1 MAQTVKINMYKF
13 VDVEKQSAAKGV
25 GSKAEAENKVVSTIN
40 LNTMATNNIGSVL
53 NGCIS
58 TLVELKNIE
67 EDRLEE
73 RKKELRTIK
82 PTDSTIKPNKF
93 KKFFQSV
100 RQFKA
105 PGFLESL
112 MGLLGN
118 LFKLMV
124 VWPLLKWLGDPK
136 NHDKIENTLIKLHK
150 IFSAIA
156 KFVSSQVIGMVDDL
170 YNLLSDE
177 TDPWTKIKSFVSIWL
192 KFAGAFLAIRYLTQP
207 WKIIGDFM
215 RVWQLFDRRG
225 RATKSMLLKRKGRLM
240 MTGGRAGKWFLG
252 GFIGATALWAAM
264 EFLFPRKTAEGTLE
278 SEMDAS
284 GNLPGDAGYDE
295 STRGHYAKSGDKD
308 AVGELEKNQ
317 RSIDA
322 AMSTQRYGED
332 LTNDGVYDS
341 HQNLN
346 WREGETKLK
355 DQDQLPDKVKNKA
368 DQMKKE
374 PWWKAITDLPGK
386 LKETLGGKSDE
397 DKAYDKNKSLLAEI
411 TGWTAANDLANS
423 TMKDMQRKYSYDKDA
438 AGDEH
443 KFNVIRAVSSIFGS
457 LTGEE
462 NAIQD
467 TTNKAIGSF
476 KAFEKGF
483 QEKDTKSFWD
493 SMKEGFSFWNK
504 DKREMGGGV
513 RGDMGSGIITGPNS
527 GYPVSLHPSLPP
539 SFIGHGTEYV
549 ATKGD
554 GQGYVIPLDNL
565 ATRRDPTITSKQ
577 VEKAKRMGFNLQ
589 DLGIKKLKGGG
600 IFETLGN
607 WFGLA
612 KDRDHK
618 VSDQTSMGNTIN
630 KMQLKR
636 YILEHGEFPP
646 GYGTNNA
653 AQFQYG
659 GKFGPAL
666 HLPTSRSIPKFT
678 GISDKAL
685 NKKVAE
691 KKKKGH
697 KTEDPSRE
705 LFKKLI
711 LAEARG
717 EGLGGMAMVARS
729 VLNRQAIIEETGNP
743 GTFMAKSGSLQDIIT
758 APGQYS
764 PVQNGAIDK
773 KFTPAELGLADRAI
787 GIAKS
792 HERLKG
798 ILTTGGIDERKLM
811 KLMSATG
818 FRNYSAGATYDPS
831 QDVNQVKFG
840 NHTFNTAGNDNL
852 DVRFLTGS
860 EKQSGIF
867 QKLLNPESLS
877 LGDKSEL
884 KKAGSAYT
892 KKTGQI
898 GGGLFG
904 GLGGGAQEMMGG
916 KSGNGLFD
924 MLTNVFGGG
933 PRGGQQGGGGQKQ
946 GGGKNVK
953 RSQAKRDDQAK
964 VERAT
969 RERNRARS
977 EINARTREIV
987 QTTLGAVEQSNAQT
1001 RAYISGAQQTVT
1013 TIVKRTQGNAPGKG
1027 SAQAPGGMFGALI
1040 KTTAAILN
1048 SFNNPLR

>member
-1 MAQTVKINMYKF
+1 MYKF
-13 VDVEKQSAAKGV
+13 IDVEKQSASSGV
-25 GSKAEAENKVVSTIN
+25 GSQAEAENKLVSTIN
-40 LNTMATNNIGSVL
+40 LNTMAINNIGSVL
-53 NGCIS
+53 NGTIT
-58 TLVELKNIE
+58 TLIELKNIE

-73 RKKELRTIK
+73 RRKDLRKIK
-82 PTDSTIKPNKF
+82 PTDAKIKPNKF
-93 KKFFQSV
+93 KKFFQNIRS
-100 RQFKA
+100 FKA
-105 PGFLESL
+105 PGFFDSL
-112 MGLLGN
+112 LKLLGS

-136 NHDKIENTLIKLHK
+136 NHTKIKNTLIKLHK

-156 KFVSSQVIGMVDDL
+156 KFVSSQVVGMVDDL

-225 RATKSMLLKRKGRLM
+225 RRTKSMLLKRKGRLL
-240 MTGGRAGKWFLG
+240 MTGGKAGKWFLG

-264 EFLFPRKTAEGTLE
+264 EFLFPRKTAEGTIE
-278 SEMDAS
+278 AEMDAS
-284 GNLPGDAGYDE
+284 GNLPGDPGYDE

-308 AVGELEKNQ
+308 AVGELERNQ
-317 RSIDA
+317 RSIDSQ
-322 AMSTQRYGED
+322 MSIARYGED

-346 WREGETKLK
+346 WRDGETKLK
-355 DQDQLPDKVKNKA
+355 DQDKLPDKVKNKA
-368 DQMKKE
+368 DEMHKE

-386 LKETLGGKSDE
+386 LKETLEGKSDE

-411 TGWTAANDLANS
+411 TGWTAANELAN
-423 TMKDMQRKYSYDKDA
+423 TTLKDMKQKYSYDKDA

-457 LTGEE
+457 LTGND
-462 NAIQD
+462 NAIQES
-467 TTNKAIGSF
+467 TNKAISSF
-476 KAFEKGF
+476 KSIEKGF
-483 QEKDTKSFWD
+483 KEKDTKSFWE
-493 SMKEGFSFWNK
+493 SMKEGFGIWSK
-504 DKREMGGGV
+504 DKREMGGGIN
-513 RGDMGSGIITGPNS
+513 GMGSGIIAGPNS
-527 GYPVSLHPSLPP
+527 GFPVHMHPSLPP
-539 SFIGHGTEYV
+539 SFIGHGVEYI

-554 GQGYVIPLDNL
+554 GKGYVIPLDNF
-565 ATRRDPTITSKQ
+565 ATRRDPTITSKAIRRAQ
-577 VEKAKRMGFNLQ
+577 SMGFNLS
-589 DLGIKKLKGGG
+589 DLGVKRLQQGG
-600 IFETLGN
+600 
-607 WFGLA
+607 
-612 KDRDHK
+612 
-618 VSDQTSMGNTIN
+618 S
-630 KMQLKR
+630 
-636 YILEHGEFPP
+636 
-646 GYGTNNA
+646 
-653 AQFQYG
+653 
-659 GKFGPAL
+659 FGPAL
-666 HLPTSRSIPKFT
+666 HHPTSRSIPKFS

-685 NKKVAE
+685 NKRLIAE
-691 KKKKGH
+691 GKKGAK
-697 KTEDPSRE
+697 KTEDPGHD

-743 GTFMAKSGSLQDIIT
+743 GTFMAKSGSLLDIIN

-798 ILTTGGIDERKLM
+798 VLTTGGIDERKLM

-818 FRNYSAGATYDPS
+818 FRNYSAGAEYDRS

-840 NHTFNTAGNDNL
+840 NHTFNTAGNENL
-852 DVRFLTGS
+852 DTRFLTRD

-867 QKLLNPESLS
+867 QKLLSPEGLS
-877 LGDKSEL
+877 LGDKTEL
-884 KKAGSAYT
+884 KKAGTAYT
-892 KKTGQI
+892 KKTGRI

-904 GLGGGAQEMMGG
+904 GGMGDAQEMMGG
-916 KSGNGLFD
+916 KSGGGLFD

-933 PRGGQQGGGGQKQ
+933 PRGDQRGGGGQRQ

-953 RSQAKRDDQAK
+953 RSQAKKDDQAK

-969 RERNRARS
+969 RERNRARA
-977 EINARTREIV
+977 EINARTKEIV

-1013 TIVKRTQGNAPGKG
+1013 TIVKRTQGNQPGKG

-1040 KTTAAILN
+1040 KTTAAVLN

>member
-1 MAQTVKINMYKF
+1 MAKTVKINMYKF
-13 VDVEKQSAAKGV
+13 VDVEKQSASSGV
-25 GSKAEAENKVVSTIN
+25 GGQAEAENKLVSTIN
-40 LNTMATNNIGSVL
+40 LNTMAINNIGSVV
-53 NGCIS
+53 NGIIG
-58 TLVELKNIE
+58 TVVELKSIE

-73 RKKELRTIK
+73 RRKELKKIK
-82 PTDSTIKPNKF
+82 PSNSKIKPNKF
-93 KKFFQSV
+93 KKFFQSI
-100 RQFKA
+100 RSFKA
-105 PGFLESL
+105 PGFFDSL
-112 MGLLGN
+112 LGLLGS
-118 LFKLMV
+118 LFKIMI

-136 NHDKIENTLIKLHK
+136 NHTKIKNTLIKLHT

-170 YNLLSDE
+170 YNLLSD
-177 TDPWTKIKSFVSIWL
+177 DSSPWTKIKSFVSIWL

-278 SEMDAS
+278 AEMDS
-284 GNLPGDAGYDE
+284 KGNLPGDEGYDE

-332 LTNDGVYDS
+332 LTNSGVYDS
-341 HQNLN
+341 HENLN
-346 WREGETKLK
+346 WKDGETKLK
-355 DQDQLPDKVKNKA
+355 DQDKLPDKVKNKA
-368 DQMKKE
+368 AEMEKQ

-386 LKETLGGKSDE
+386 LKETIEGKDADAKYE
-397 DKAYDKNKSLLAEI
+397 KNKGLLAEI

-423 TMKDMQRKYSYDKDA
+423 TLKEMKQKYSYDKDA

-443 KFNVIRAVSSIFGS
+443 KFNVVRAVSSIFGS
-457 LTGEE
+457 LTGND
-462 NAIQD
+462 NAIQES
-467 TTNKAIGSF
+467 TNKAISSF
-476 KAFEKGF
+476 KSFEKGF

-493 SMKEGFSFWNK
+493 SMKEGFGIWNK
-504 DKREMGGGV
+504 DKREMGGSIN
-513 RGDMGSGIITGPNS
+513 DMGSGIISGPNS
-527 GYPVSLHPSLPP
+527 GFPVHMHPSLPP

-549 ATKGD
+549 ATKGN
-554 GQGYVIPLDNL
+554 GKGYVIPLDNF
-565 ATRRDPTITSKQ
+565 ATRRDPTITSKAIRRAQ
-577 VEKAKRMGFNLQ
+577 SMGFNLS
-589 DLGIKKLKGGG
+589 DLGVKRLQEGG
-600 IFETLGN
+600 
-607 WFGLA
+607 
-612 KDRDHK
+612 
-618 VSDQTSMGNTIN
+618 S
-630 KMQLKR
+630 
-636 YILEHGEFPP
+636 
-646 GYGTNNA
+646 
-653 AQFQYG
+653 
-659 GKFGPAL
+659 FGPAL
-666 HLPTSRSIPKFT
+666 HHPTKKSIPRFS

-685 NKKVAE
+685 NKRMVAE
-691 KKKKGH
+691 GKKGAK
-697 KTEDPSRE
+697 KTDDPGHD

-729 VLNRQAIIEETGNP
+729 VLNRQAIIEESGNP
-743 GTFMAKSGSLQDIIT
+743 GTFMSKSGSLQDIIT

-787 GIAKS
+787 GVAKS

-818 FRNYSAGATYDPS
+818 FRNYSAGARYDRS

-840 NHTFNTAGNDNL
+840 NHTFNTAGNEKL
-852 DVRFLTGS
+852 DTRFLTSG

-867 QKLLNPESLS
+867 QKLLNPDGLS
-877 LGDKSEL
+877 LGDKAEL
-884 KKAGSAYT
+884 GKAGTAYT

-904 GLGGGAQEMMGG
+904 GLGGGAKEMMGG
-916 KSGNGLFD
+916 SSGGGIFD
-924 MLTNVFGGG
+924 MLTNVFGAKGG
-933 PRGGQQGGGGQKQ
+933 GEQGGQQKGGGG
-946 GGGKNVK
+946 NVK
-953 RSQAKRDDQAK
+953 KSKAKKDDQAK

-969 RERNRARS
+969 RERNRARA
-977 EINARTREIV
+977 EINNRTREIV

-1013 TIVKRTQGNAPGKG
+1013 TIVKRTQGNQPGKG
-1027 SAQAPGGMFGALI
+1027 GSQAPGGMFGALI
-1040 KTTAAILN
+1040 KTTAAVLN